1 MSDNQGAPAS
11 DRATAQH
18 PFFSCDVFDM
28 GGMVIS
34 ANVVQFPT
42 PGEMEWHLLE
52 LLAKVRAGE
61 VTYLA
66 TTRVGLGGV
75 IEQREI
81 DEFVWSPDICRF

>member
-1 MSDNQGAPAS
+1 MTFVGI
-11 DRATAQH
+11 AT
-18 PFFSCDVFDM
+18 SGLLDKITVSDM

-42 PGEMEWHLLE
+42 PGEMERHLLE

-61 VTYLA
+61 VTYL
-66 TTRVGLGGV
+66 TTTHVDLSGV

-81 DEFVWSPDICRF
+81 DEFV